1 MRTELS
7 DFEFRPRG
15 YGRYKVVYKSP
26 VTGKE
31 WATIIEDMTMIDATK
46 NADQPK
52 RKDLE
57 ALKRKCKG

>member
-1 MRTELS
+1 MKIELS
-7 DFEFRPRG
+7 DFTFRICG
-15 YGRYKVVYKSP
+15 YGRYRVVYKSP

-31 WATIIEDMTMIDATK
+31 WSTIIEDMTLIDATK